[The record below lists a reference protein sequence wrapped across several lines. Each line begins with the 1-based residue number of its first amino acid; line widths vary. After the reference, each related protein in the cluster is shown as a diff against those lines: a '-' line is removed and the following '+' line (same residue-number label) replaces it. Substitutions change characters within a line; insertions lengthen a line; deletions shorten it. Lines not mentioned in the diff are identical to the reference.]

1 LKEKEDQTM
10 FALIR
15 VAGKQYRVQ
24 NGTELLVNRL
34 ALDEGAAFDGAE
46 VLMLGDGDDVQVGA
60 PLVEGAKVAATV
72 VRHSKGRKIRVFKYK
87 AKKNYR
93 RRMGAREHQ
102 TLLRINSITGTDEKT
117 PEPGTGNRRMDA
129 APPVLAATFAPAAPE
144 VSASVAPTTPVIPAT
159 PVAPAAPAAQTPTA
173 QMPVAPTAPAVQASP
188 PVTPTPAL
196 AAQQAAS
203 VAEPSVAP
211 APATPATTAPV
222 TTVSSQTEGASTTN
236 GT

>member
-46 VLMLGDGDDVQVGA
+46 VLMIGDGDDVQIGA
-60 PLVEGAKVAATV
+60 PVVEGARVAATV

-102 TLLRINSITGTDEKT
+102 TLLRINSITGTGATTEQQGAGSQHIDVAST
-117 PEPGTGNRRMDA
+117 PATTVAQTAPTAQA
-129 APPVLAATFAPAAPE
+129 AP
-144 VSASVAPTTPVIPAT
+144 VSQA
-159 PVAPAAPAAQTPTA
+159 PVAQQTVPMVQSPAAPA
-173 QMPVAPTAPAVQASP
+173 
-188 PVTPTPAL
+188 
-196 AAQQAAS
+196 
-203 VAEPSVAP
+203 
-211 APATPATTAPV
+211 PV
-222 TTVSSQTEGASTTN
+222 TTASSQTEGVSTTN